1 MPVQKRRT
9 LVVVANGT
17 AARGYENT
25 GVGKGL
31 DPAPV
36 FEMAVDTLPTREQG
50 TERPGRVHDRF
61 GPGRHAM
68 EPKADWHRQDKVAF
82 ARTVAERL
90 DSAVQEG
97 SVDRIVLVAPPTMMG
112 DLRAV
117 MSDRVRPLL
126 GGEIAKD
133 LTHSGP
139 SEIAVHISG
148 VLAV

>member
-17 AARGYENT
+17 AAKGYENT

-31 DPAPV
+31 DPSPV
-36 FEMAVDTLPTREQG
+36 FEMAVDNPPTRERG

-68 EPKADWHRQDKVAF
+68 EPKADWHRQDKAAF
-82 ARTVAERL
+82 ARSVTERL
-90 DSAVQEG
+90 ESAVREG
-97 SVDRIVLVAPPTMMG
+97 AVDRIVLVAPPTMMG
-112 DLRAV
+112 DLRSV
-117 MSDRVRPLL
+117 MSDRIRHLL
-126 GGEIAKD
+126 GGEITKD